1 MKIEIKLVDSSL
13 PLPSYQTDGAVAIDL
28 YSRIDMEI
36 APKSLGF
43 VPLNIIVKVPKDHAL
58 LVVPRSSTPK
68 KKSLLIPHG
77 IGIIDNDFHGEH
89 DEVNFQCFNFG
100 DTPVEIKKGERIA
113 QGLFVKIGMVEIE
126 QVDEVKKESRGGFG
140 TTG

>member
-1 MKIEIKLVDSSL
+1 MKVNIKLIDASL
-13 PLPSYQTDGAVAIDL
+13 PLPAYQTDGAVAIDL
-28 YSRIDMEI
+28 YSRINMKI

-77 IGIIDNDFHGEH
+77 IGIIDNDYHGEH
-89 DEVNFQCFNFG
+89 DEVNFQCYNFG
-100 DTPVEIKKGERIA
+100 NTSVKIERGERIA
-113 QGLFVKIGMVEIE
+113 QGIFVKVGMAKIE
-126 QVDEVKKESRGGFG
+126 KVKKATGKSRGGFG
-140 TTG
+140 STG